1 MAFLKDLFAIV
12 ALGSFGVAA
21 LTWVEVLSRLV

>member
-1 MAFLKDLFAIV
+1 MAFLKDLLAMV
-12 ALGSFGVAA
+12 ALGSFGVAT

>member
-12 ALGSFGVAA
+12 ALGSFGVAT
-21 LTWVEVLSRLV
+21 LTWVDVLSRLV

>member
-12 ALGSFGVAA
+12 ALGSFGAA
-21 LTWVEVLSRLV
+21 TLAWADVLSRLV